1 MLNGKERQASLP
13 EFLVEA
19 QALQTKMQECCQHLE
34 LIRNDK
40 DAIDCLVIS
49 LHTLANCAQGLG
61 VRCMA
66 RFSRQIHALLSQP
79 QDPLNLHE
87 DALLALRNCLT
98 LLAWQVELI
107 DPQTG
112 QLGLDDDEESELITA
127 LAIQTGQYGSAATE
141 PRTFTLITFPER
153 SA

>member
-1 MLNGKERQASLP
+1 MLNGNEQQASLP

-19 QALQTKMQECCQHLE
+19 QALQAKMQECCQHLE

-40 DAIDCLVIS
+40 DAIDCLLVS
-49 LHTLANCAQGLG
+49 LHTLACCAQGLG
-61 VRCMA
+61 VRSMA

-87 DALLALRNCLT
+87 DALQALHNCLT

-107 DPQTG
+107 DPRTG
-112 QLGLDDDEESELITA
+112 QLGLDDDEQSELITA
-127 LAIQTGQYGSAATE
+127 LAIQTGQHGSAIAG
-141 PRTFTLITFPER
+141 PKAFTLINFPER

>member
-13 EFLVEA
+13 EFLTEA
-19 QALQTKMQECCQHLE
+19 QALQTKMQECCQHLQ
-34 LIRNDK
+34 LIHNDK
-40 DAIDCLVIS
+40 DAIDCLLVS
-49 LHTLANCAQGLG
+49 LHTLASYAQGLG
-61 VRCMA
+61 VRAMA

-79 QDPLNLHE
+79 QSRLNLHE
-87 DALLALRNCLT
+87 DALLALSNCLT

-127 LAIQTGQYGSAATE
+127 LSVQISQYRSAITTPKSL
-141 PRTFTLITFPER
+141 PLITLPER